1 MGEIFLGL
9 NFCRVKFSWLKPPI
23 KICCHKNFATLTLCV
38 IERWLLSSEKSYSMH
53 MWIPRL
59 QQHMGSCCWRN
70 AGLRDRAE
78 EHSWQECSGGKK
90 KKDGTVIGHL
100 PKFRGCKIFVS
111 LIFVTRK
118 IFNTTKI
125 SAYTVFVFFFYI
137 IYHIAGN
144 IGGELNLADWRFG
157 KETARWNFANPFKS
171 TIVTSDCE

>member
-1 MGEIFLGL
+1 ML
-9 NFCRVKFSWLKPPI
+9 V
-23 KICCHKNFATLTLCV
+23 CV
-38 IERWLLSSEKSYSMH
+38 TE
-53 MWIPRL
+53 PRNT
-59 QQHMGSCCWRN
+59 HDRN
-70 AGLRDRAE
+70 AVVV
-78 EHSWQECSGGKK
+78 KK

-157 KETARWNFANPFKS
+157 KETAR
-171 TIVTSDCE
+171 